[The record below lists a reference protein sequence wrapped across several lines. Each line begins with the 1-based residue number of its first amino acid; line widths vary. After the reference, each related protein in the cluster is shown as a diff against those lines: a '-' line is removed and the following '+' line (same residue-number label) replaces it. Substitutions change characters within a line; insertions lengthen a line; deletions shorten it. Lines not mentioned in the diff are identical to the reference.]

1 MWQGKVEKRDRERD
15 RDLKAGK
22 IRMTVQIILEIYG
35 RSLVSS
41 EREKCENEMDLSRNK
56 SLILVSFFLSFFL
69 SFYSVLFLDY
79 SILSIL

>member
-41 EREKCENEMDLSRNK
+41 EREKCENEKFDSCFFF
-56 SLILVSFFLSFFL
+56 SFFLSFFL
-69 SFYSVLFLDY
+69 FCPVS
-79 SILSIL
+79 